1 MSSDILGIHSI
12 YPIQEVIWGSWRGWF
27 LKRSGVHVAEPGIAA
42 VPMHLPRF
50 QMAFSETVPA
60 SEKSISNHL
69 PVK

>member
-1 MSSDILGIHSI
+1 MYLIWEVILG
-12 YPIQEVIWGSWRGWF
+12 SWQGWF
-27 LKRSGVHVAEPGIAA
+27 PKHSGVHVAEPDIAA
-42 VPMHLPRF
+42 DPMHTPRF